1 MDNISAKEELTT
13 MEIIQFE
20 LGDKLEQVNDLI
32 LCLGFFDGVHLGH
45 QKLIKR
51 AKKDGY
57 KLGVFTFNQSPAYV
71 LGNKTSDNCI
81 TSIADKA
88 DLFEELGVDYLYL
101 MDFNKEVANATKDE
115 FIDQVLK
122 QINPYQICCGPDYH
136 FGVRAQGD
144 VDYLKL
150 FFNVKVNDFENMGGN
165 KISSRQIISLIKEGK
180 MEEVASMLGR
190 PYRINGTVMVGFKK
204 GRDLD
209 FPTAN
214 LSLEYEYIYP
224 LNGVYVGYAY
234 VFDKKYKAIINVGT
248 HPTINPLNEP
258 IIEVHL
264 LDFDENIYGKNI
276 FVEFIQYIREE
287 KKFESIDAL
296 KIQLGRDKSKAR
308 KILE

>member
-1 MDNISAKEELTT
+1 

-20 LGDKLEQVNDLI
+20 LGDKLEQVPDLI

-45 QKLIKR
+45 QKLIKKAR
-51 AKKDGY
+51 KEGY
-57 KLGVFTFNQSPAYV
+57 KLGVFSFNQSPAFV
-71 LGNKTSDNCI
+71 LGNKTSDTCI

-101 MDFNKEVANATKDE
+101 MEFNKETLKATKDE
-115 FIDQVLK
+115 FISQVLLR
-122 QINPYQICCGPDYH
+122 INPYQICCGPDYH
-136 FGVRAQGD
+136 FGARAEGD
-144 VDYLKL
+144 VAYLKQY
-150 FFNVKVNDFENMGGN
+150 FNVKVNDFENMGGN
-165 KISSRQIISLIKEGK
+165 KISSRNIISLIKEGK

-190 PYRINGTVMVGFKK
+190 PYRINGTVMVGYRK

-214 LSLEYEYIYP
+214 LALEYEYVYP
-224 LNGVYVGYAY
+224 LLGVYVGYAY
-234 VFDKKYKAIINVGT
+234 VYGEKYKAIINVGT

-264 LDFDENIYGKNI
+264 LDFDQNIYGKNI

-287 KKFESIDAL
+287 KKFESIEAL

-308 KILE
+308 KILEG

>member
-1 MDNISAKEELTT
+1 

-20 LGDKLEQVNDLI
+20 LGDKLEQVPDLI

-45 QKLIKR
+45 QKLIKK
-51 AKKDGY
+51 AKKEGY
-57 KLGVFTFNQSPAYV
+57 KLGVFSFNQSPAFV
-71 LGNKTSDNCI
+71 LGNKTSDTCI

-101 MDFNKEVANATKDE
+101 MEFNKDTLSATKDE
-115 FIDQVLK
+115 FISQVLLR
-122 QINPYQICCGPDYH
+122 INPYQICCGPDYH
-136 FGVRAQGD
+136 FGTRAEGD
-144 VDYLKL
+144 VAYLKQY
-150 FFNVKVNDFENMGGN
+150 FNVKVNDFENMGGN
-165 KISSRQIISLIKEGK
+165 KISSRNIISLIKEGK
-180 MEEVASMLGR
+180 MEEVTSMLGR
-190 PYRINGTVMVGFKK
+190 PYRINGTVMVGYRK

-214 LSLEYEYIYP
+214 LALEYEYVYP
-224 LNGVYVGYAY
+224 KVGVYVGCAY
-234 VFDKKYKAIINVGT
+234 VYGDKYMAIINVGT

-264 LDFDENIYGKNI
+264 LDFDQNIYGKNI

-296 KIQLGRDKSKAR
+296 KNQLGRDKTKAR
-308 KILE
+308 KILGE

>member
-1 MDNISAKEELTT
+1 

-20 LGDKLEQVNDLI
+20 LGDKLEQVPDLI

-45 QKLIKR
+45 QKLIKKAR
-51 AKKDGY
+51 KEGY
-57 KLGVFTFNQSPAYV
+57 KLGVFSFNQSPAFV
-71 LGNKTSDNCI
+71 LGNKTSDTCI

-101 MDFNKEVANATKDE
+101 MEFNKETLKATKDE
-115 FIDQVLK
+115 FISQVLLR
-122 QINPYQICCGPDYH
+122 INPYQICCGPDYH
-136 FGVRAQGD
+136 FGTRAEGD
-144 VDYLKL
+144 VAYLKQY
-150 FFNVKVNDFENMGGN
+150 FNVKVNDFENMGGN
-165 KISSRQIISLIKEGK
+165 KISSRNIISLIKEGK

-190 PYRINGTVMVGFKK
+190 PYRINGTVMVGYRK

-214 LSLEYEYIYP
+214 LALEYEYVYP
-224 LNGVYVGYAY
+224 LLGVYVGYAY
-234 VFDKKYKAIINVGT
+234 VYGEKYKAIINVGT

-264 LDFDENIYGKNI
+264 LDFDQNIYGKNI

-287 KKFESIDAL
+287 KKFESIEAL

-308 KILE
+308 KILEG